1 MAFYKIAGHQT
12 AGEAA
17 PSCFKIR
24 VGAKKRTL
32 LMIFDLICF
41 KLPSPDFK
49 TDLFKRSFTYAIQ
62 CVMTILIF
70 LLSQIEAVVDFLTLY
85 F

>member
-1 MAFYKIAGHQT
+1 MAGHQIG

-17 PSCFKIR
+17 PSSCFKIR

-49 TDLFKRSFTYAIQ
+49 TDFNLRNSMYNDNPDFTF
-62 CVMTILIF
+62 VPN
-70 LLSQIEAVVDFLTLY
+70 
-85 F
+85 